1 MPKAK
6 RFDITVLLMSGRSLA
21 LSVKKKQTL
30 SWVAE
35 WVDTTWGLRCI
46 AYDVIHNDKVLAW
59 EERTTLPGIGHL
71 RSDHSHSSDSGT
83 WSSADVSTDL
93 R

>member
-6 RFDITVLLMSGRSLA
+6 RFDITVLLMSGRSLT
-21 LSVKKKQTL
+21 LSVKKRQTL

-59 EERTTLPGIGHL
+59 EERTTLQELGIYGPTTLTVVTRGPGPP
-71 RSDHSHSSDSGT
+71 RMYPRT
-83 WSSADVSTDL
+83 
-93 R
+93 

>member
-6 RFDITVLLMSGRSLA
+6 RFDITVLLMSGRSLT
-21 LSVKKKQTL
+21 LSVKKRQTL

-59 EERTTLPGIGHL
+59 EERTTLQELGIYGPTTLTVVTWGPGPP
-71 RSDHSHSSDSGT
+71 RMYPRT
-83 WSSADVSTDL
+83 
-93 R
+93 

>member
-46 AYDVIHNDKVLAW
+46 AYDVIHNDEVLAW
-59 EERTTLPGIGHL
+59 EERTTLQELGI
-71 RSDHSHSSDSGT
+71 
-83 WSSADVSTDL
+83 
-93 R
+93 

>member
-35 WVDTTWGLRCI
+35 WVDTTWGLREI
-46 AYDVIHNDKVLAW
+46 AYDVIHNREVLAW
-59 EERTTLPGIGHL
+59 EERTTLQELGIYGPTTLTVVTRGPGPP
-71 RSDHSHSSDSGT
+71 RMYPRT
-83 WSSADVSTDL
+83 
-93 R
+93 

>member
-46 AYDVIHNDKVLAW
+46 AYDVIHNDEVLAW
-59 EERTTLPGIGHL
+59 EERTTLQELGIYGPTTLTVVTRGPGPP
-71 RSDHSHSSDSGT
+71 RMYPRT
-83 WSSADVSTDL
+83 
-93 R
+93 

>member
-46 AYDVIHNDKVLAW
+46 AYDVIHNDTVLAW
-59 EERTTLPGIGHL
+59 EERTTLQELGIYGPTTLTVVTRGPGPP
-71 RSDHSHSSDSGT
+71 RMYPRT
-83 WSSADVSTDL
+83 
-93 R
+93 

>member
-6 RFDITVLLMSGRSLA
+6 RFDITVLLMSGRSLT
-21 LSVKKKQTL
+21 LSAKKRQTL

-46 AYDVIHNDKVLAW
+46 AYDFIHNDEVVAW
-59 EERTTLPGIGHL
+59 EERTPLWAVGIYGPTTLTVVTRGPGPP
-71 RSDHSHSSDSGT
+71 RMYPRT
-83 WSSADVSTDL
+83 
-93 R
+93 